1 MPRSTG
7 NAMKMRSSRLSVGE
21 AAVRMATQSLD
32 VEGGERY
39 NYDGTDVCFTSL
51 RGLNEPSDEEWS
63 GEFSW
68 MQEMMLS
75 GRGVQL
81 FSASFGSVPLVD
93 RLTDWVATKWAP
105 AVMKT
110 YDIAGFRVSERP
122 VFLTAD
128 SIDKSSHCIL
138 TFSPLSIIHC

>member
-1 MPRSTG
+1 MAVYGGYDSPPFVDS
-7 NAMKMRSSRLSVGE
+7 MK
-21 AAVRMATQSLD
+21 T
-32 VEGGERY
+32 
-39 NYDGTDVCFTSL
+39 
-51 RGLNEPSDEEWS
+51 

-68 MQEMMLS
+68 VWEMMSS
-75 GRGVQL
+75 GRGAQL
-81 FSASFGSVPLVD
+81 FSASFGSVPSVE

>member
-1 MPRSTG
+1 MDTDTD
-7 NAMKMRSSRLSVGE
+7 SSLHFIVSS
-21 AAVRMATQSLD
+21 A
-32 VEGGERY
+32 Y
-39 NYDGTDVCFTSL
+39 L
-51 RGLNEPSDEEWS
+51 RGLMAVYGGYDSPPSVDS
-63 GEFSW
+63 MKTGEFSW
-68 MQEMMLS
+68 VWEMMSS
-75 GRGVQL
+75 GRGAQL
-81 FSASFGSVPLVD
+81 FSASFGSVPSVD

-105 AVMKT
+105 AVTKT